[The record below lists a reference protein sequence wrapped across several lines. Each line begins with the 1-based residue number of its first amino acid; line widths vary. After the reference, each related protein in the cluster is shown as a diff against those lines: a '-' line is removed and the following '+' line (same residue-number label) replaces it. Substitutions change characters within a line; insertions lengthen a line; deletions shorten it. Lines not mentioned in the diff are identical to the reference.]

1 MFQHYEVECLIIQD
15 LDELLQYYLIELHM
29 GKVLLIQ
36 EEMYL
41 GEDVS
46 LRRFL
51 KRGSMTDVLDKVLD
65 GFVIESNNLWIYI
78 YICKGGG
85 KGLCMISKYTQVEN
99 YFGLNL
105 IYSHIMK
112 YLPVLPNIGVDSC
125 TSIIRREY

>member
-29 GKVLLIQ
+29 GKVVLIQ

-78 YICKGGG
+78 Y
-85 KGLCMISKYTQVEN
+85 M
-99 YFGLNL
+99 
-105 IYSHIMK
+105 
-112 YLPVLPNIGVDSC
+112 
-125 TSIIRREY
+125 